1 MREEKIVI
9 HPMEYLEILSYEG
22 VKQVNDHAWVKF
34 RGQIPFEKK
43 QECMALGRRQTWVQ
57 VAAVSGAEEYSLF
70 YGVLE
75 HMRMEVENETCI
87 IEVTLKSGSSLMDSK
102 TRVRSFQNAD
112 LTYDTLLETC
122 CKIYQDSDKIMT
134 EGKKK
139 TIDEFI
145 MQYGETDWQF
155 IKRLASRIQTVVVPE
170 YKTLGAK
177 FYFGIPVR
185 NDSLSENTCEYLI
198 TSDMQEYANK
208 KGQGLNL
215 SKEDTVCFLWE
226 DREIYELGQHKV
238 IDGKEMYIF
247 KIETLLK
254 GNELSHTY
262 YMKTKM
268 GLCMPY
274 QYNQALSGISLIA
287 SVTRV
292 KHEMVQIEIDKD
304 DNVQASGHDWF
315 PFATVYSSA
324 DGTGW
329 YCMPEV
335 GDRVRLYFPIGREEG
350 AYVVSAY
357 HEGNAE
363 LRQDPDIK
371 FWRNKEGKEI
381 RLTPEYVLMTNNNGT
396 YIKLEDDGIQIRS
409 EDSVSIQA
417 KKSIH
422 ITSADSSI
430 ELNASQK
437 IRLKQGDT
445 VMNLGGDLDMQGA
458 RIKL

>member
-1 MREEKIVI
+1 MR
-9 HPMEYLEILSYEG
+9 L
-22 VKQVNDHAWVKF
+22 
-34 RGQIPFEKK
+34 
-43 QECMALGRRQTWVQ
+43 
-57 VAAVSGAEEYSLF
+57 
-70 YGVLE
+70 
-75 HMRMEVENETCI
+75 EVENETCI
-87 IEVTLKSGSSLMDSK
+87 IEVILKSGSSLMDSERR
-102 TRVRSFQNAD
+102 TRSFQEVG

-122 CKIYQDSDKIMT
+122 NKTYQDSGKIMT

-170 YKTLGAK
+170 CKTKGVK
-177 FYFGIPVR
+177 YYFGVPIR
-185 NDSLSENTCEYLI
+185 NDRISENTCEYFI
-198 TSDMQEYANK
+198 TSDMQEYATK

-215 SKEDTVCFLWE
+215 SKEDTVCYLWK

-238 IDGKEMYIF
+238 IDGKDLYIF

-254 GNELSHTY
+254 GNELTHTY
-262 YMKTKM
+262 HMKTKM

-287 SVTRV
+287 VVTRV
-292 KHEMVQIEIDKD
+292 KHEMVQITIDKD
-304 DNVQASGHDWF
+304 DNVQATGSYWF

-329 YCMPEV
+329 YCMPEP
-335 GDRVRLYFPIGREEG
+335 GDRVRLYFPTREEEG
-350 AYVVSAY
+350 AYVASAY
-357 HEGNAE
+357 HEGSAK

-381 RLTPEYVLMTNNNGT
+381 QLTPEYVLITNNNGT
-396 YIKLEDDGIQIRS
+396 YIKLKDDGIQIRS
-409 EDSVSIQA
+409 EGSVSIQA
-417 KKSIH
+417 KKSMN
-422 ITSADSSI
+422 ITSSDSSI

-445 VMNLGGDLDMQGA
+445 EMNLGGDLDMQGA